1 MRATQGYPTVAY
13 RAFASTFLYS
23 LGNTFTNFP
32 ASSCQLPSRKAADLA
47 AGQLHVLP
55 EQRLNL
61 VLVVSVERV
70 ELHHF
75 GVAVL
80 GEGAVG
86 VVNPG
91 DAAAHAGGEVA
102 ARLAQ
107 DEGAAAGHVL
117 AAVVAHAFHH
127 GGGAGVAHGEP
138 LAGLPAHE
146 QRAGGGPV
154 QRHVADDDVLLGHE
168 AWRRHRGKWPAAPRS
183 GPCPRSRWPR
193 LRARTTG
200 PPR

>member
-1 MRATQGYPTVAY
+1 M
-13 RAFASTFLYS
+13 
-23 LGNTFTNFP
+23 
-32 ASSCQLPSRKAADLA
+32 
-47 AGQLHVLP
+47 LP
-55 EQRLNL
+55 EQFLNL
-61 VLVVSVERV
+61 VLVLGIERV

-86 VVNPG
+86 VINPG

-117 AAVVAHAFHH
+117 AAVVAHALHH
-127 GGGAGVAHGEP
+127 GRGPGVAHRKP

-146 QRAGGGPV
+146 QRAGRGPV
-154 QRHVADDDVLLGHE
+154 QRHVADEDVILRHE
-168 AWRRHRGKWPAAPRS
+168 RGGRIREN
-183 GPCPRSRWPR
+183 G
-193 LRARTTG
+193 
-200 PPR
+200 